1 MSSAI
6 LCLGLE
12 GALRLGLE
20 GAPRASDNGRYVNSA
35 RQTPLNGSYLP
46 PGAATADVPALLA
59 SPLQNGEAIVWALG
73 HCAFAVKTRTRLLIF
88 DYITGRGPK
97 PEQPSLANGFVNP
110 EEIKDQNV
118 YVFVSH
124 AHPDHF
130 DRVILSWRSIVKNI
144 TYVFGWRADL
154 GQATIELPRSRAART
169 LGGVE
174 IFTVNEEHD
183 DVPEVAYLGKTDGV
197 SIVHMGDYIRPIDT
211 YQADMDYLLGKA
223 GRIDIGFFSRVFHA
237 KSLAP
242 RVAWPMHAWD
252 REYVYDVFAREAAAE
267 KLPARVIRPENKG
280 DRFTLVR

>member
-46 PGAATADVPALLA
+46 PGEATADVPALLA
-59 SPLQNGEAIVWALG
+59 SPLQSGEAIVWALG
-73 HCAFAVKTRTRLLIF
+73 HCAFAVKTRARLLIF
-88 DYITGRGPK
+88 DYTTGRGPK
-97 PEQPSLANGFVNP
+97 PEHPSLANGFVNP

-154 GQATIELPRSRAART
+154 GQGTIELPRPRAART

-183 DVPEVAYLGKTDGV
+183 DVPEVAYLVRTDGV

-223 GRIDIGFFSRVFHA
+223 GRVDIGFFSRVFHA

-242 RVAWPMHAWD
+242 RVAWPMHA
-252 REYVYDVFAREAAAE
+252 
-267 KLPARVIRPENKG
+267 
-280 DRFTLVR
+280 